1 MLTVNSLTRCFCTLL
16 AASLFLLI
24 SIYNILVISDLYVN
38 APVNSPVNT
47 EYMLKNIKKAF
58 RKVCPFKTYFLLL
71 LLILSYNQQMGG
83 L

>member
-1 MLTVNSLTRCFCTLL
+1 M
-16 AASLFLLI
+16 
-24 SIYNILVISDLYVN
+24 SDLYVN

-47 EYMLKNIKKAF
+47 EYMLKNIKKVF
-58 RKVCPFKTYFLLL
+58 RKVCPFKTYFLFL